1 MKYIKSKIIKETLKK
16 LDLEEEREFF
26 RDLTSNGIQYIENN
40 FELRLLEMEKEVKIL
55 IFLENRNTQYIRC
68 L

>member
-16 LDLEEEREFF
+16 LDLEEEREFL
-26 RDLTSNGIQYIENN
+26 RDLISNGIQYIENN
-40 FELRLLEMEKEVKIL
+40 FELQLLEMEKNIDLRRSRIIQSIL
-55 IFLENRNTQYIRC
+55 C